1 MSRKDMKLNCHL
13 VLANGSE
20 TGVRLV
26 LMSDTHG
33 HHRDVTVPDGDLLIH
48 AGDFTYFNGST
59 LAIRDFNDWLGQL
72 PHRSKVLIPGNHD
85 SGFIDPAFR
94 ELVTQAK
101 LLINEGTVMEGFRIW
116 GSPVTPSDWG
126 AFGPESAEE
135 RERLFSQIPEDTD
148 LLITHGPPRG
158 ILDHPTPKGK
168 PQGCEQ
174 LLAAVRRVK
183 PRLHV
188 FGHIHQ
194 RYGMFRSADTLFVN
208 AALAGP
214 DYNIA
219 RPPIRLEMPLR
230 RTQ

>member
-1 MSRKDMKLNCHL
+1 MTFNSHSMSRNRFKSCIR
-13 VLANGSE
+13 V
-20 TGVRLV
+20 V

-33 HHRDVTVPDGDLLIH
+33 HHRDVAVPDGDLLVH

-59 LAIRDFNDWLGQL
+59 RATRDFNDWLGQL
-72 PHRSKVLIPGNHD
+72 PHGSKVVIPGNHD
-85 SGFIDPAFR
+85 SGFVDLAFR
-94 ELVTQAK
+94 ELITEAK
-101 LLINEGTVMEGFRIW
+101 LLINEGTVMDGLRIW
-116 GSPVTPSDWG
+116 GSPVTPGDWG
-126 AFGPESAEE
+126 AFGPETADE
-135 RERLFSQIPEDTD
+135 RERLFSQIPKYTD
-148 LLITHGPPRG
+148 LLITHGPPQG
-158 ILDHPTPKGK
+158 ILDHTTPKGK

-194 RYGMFRSADTLFVN
+194 RYAMFRSADTLFVN